1 MLSINLIDKMNYF
14 RFLFQSSNQH
24 GVHSPF
30 VFNYLTKA
38 IYRPHRNTR
47 NRKRYF
53 IDQSI
58 SYFKPKNIVD
68 IRHSDTL
75 DIKATFDMLIFLP
88 NQLDLVLNNELIED
102 FKNDTVGIIDCRK
115 SSKDDYLKIY
125 QHPKTTVVLH
135 FYWYIVFFARKE
147 QQKELFFLRL

>member
-1 MLSINLIDKMNYF
+1 MNYF

-30 VFNYLTKA
+30 VFNFLTKS
-38 IYRPHRNTR
+38 IYRPYRNTR
-47 NRKRYF
+47 KRKKYF

-68 IRHSDTL
+68 FRHTTPSDINTTL
-75 DIKATFDMLIFLP
+75 DMLIFRP
-88 NQLDLVLNNELIED
+88 NQLDTVLQNDLID
-102 FKNDTVGIIDCRK
+102 CFTNDTVGIIDCRK
-115 SSKDDYLKIY
+115 SSKNDYEKLC

-135 FYWYIVFFARKE
+135 FYWYIVFFIRKE